1 MGVAPGLKLAILAN
15 GPSLNDHDLTKIAL
29 PVMGLN
35 RSWKVYP
42 SNPPGTGCAPPNYH
56 VALDT
61 DHYREAPAWY
71 RAVSVWGAL
80 YVAGGAWKEL
90 TPAAHILPIRTDVQ
104 FSTDLAQGV
113 VCSLNGVGSVFYAA
127 LQVAYSL
134 GYREVFALGLDLQ
147 GGHFDGTPASPHV
160 ERQNELFRFIPE
172 DMSVLTCGSP
182 ESRAIFE
189 KVEFGAVCE

>member
-1 MGVAPGLKLAILAN
+1 LKLAILAN
-15 GPSLNDHDLTKIAL
+15 GLSLNDHDLTKIAL

-42 SNPPGTGCAPPNYH
+42 GKGPDGPFAH

-71 RAVSVWGAL
+71 RAMSAWGKL

-90 TPAAHILPIRTDVQ
+90 TPAAKILPIRTDVQ
-104 FSTDLAQGV
+104 FSTDLAEGV

-134 GYREVFALGLDLQ
+134 GYREVFALGLDLS
-147 GGHFDGTPASPHV
+147 GPHFDGTPASPYV

-172 DMSVLTCGSP
+172 DMSVLTCGST

-189 KVEFGAVCE
+189 KVEFGSVCE